1 MPQAAFVAGVA
12 GAALRREDGEALPWL
27 IGGLTTVKSEG
38 TILALA
44 ACAAVA
50 LSWLLEPQRR
60 RSFWR
65 VLPWGNVGIVGV
77 FLMLRLA
84 LLRWAAAPDAV
95 YVLDRAH
102 LADAF
107 GRIPHVARLC
117 LVKALSPR
125 RWGLFWPAFAAFG
138 AALLTRGSA
147 REKSLA
153 LATAA
158 TAVVLATV
166 FLFSTWPLDV
176 HIDQAYPRLLAQLSP
191 AAAVAIVAGYDR
203 AFGTPVSR

>member
-12 GAALRREDGEALPWL
+12 GAALRREDGDALPWL

-44 ACAAVA
+44 ACAAVI
-50 LSWLLEPQRR
+50 LSRMLEPARR
-60 RSFWR
+60 RRLWR
-65 VLPWGNVGIVGV
+65 AVPWSGVAIVGA

-84 LLRWAAAPDAV
+84 LLRWAAVPDAV
-95 YVLDRAH
+95 YILDRAH
-102 LADAF
+102 LGDAF
-107 GRIPHVARLC
+107 GRIPRVARLC

-138 AALLTRGSA
+138 AALIARGSA

-158 TAVVLATV
+158 AAVVLAAV
-166 FLFSTWPLDV
+166 FLFSTWPLEV

-191 AAAVAIVAGYDR
+191 AAAVAIAAGYDL
-203 AFGTPVSR
+203 ASGASVKS